1 MKGIRLKM
9 RPKKKTW
16 RHCKGQSSRVMS
28 RQIQEVQNKSAI
40 ASNLLSNKKKRV
52 KK

>member
-1 MKGIRLKM
+1 MRL
-9 RPKKKTW
+9 KKKTW
-16 RHCKGQSSRVMS
+16 RHCKGQSSRAMS

-40 ASNLLSNKKKRV
+40 AQSLLNIKKKKV